1 FEKSLSKI
9 IDSKKTNGQEV
20 NEEQIKKEFIKHLES
35 SRGGMR
41 LLLSC
46 TGQSNL
52 FGLNLRDYFWYL
64 GVTKSKDDKIE
75 IENGEFAEDDKREK
89 EKKEISKNIVTVRDI
104 FPTILKYLLPPLVKD
119 SAKAPSTNPSS
130 PRAYRVRNNHGF
142 PELNVI

>member
-1 FEKSLSKI
+1 
-9 IDSKKTNGQEV
+9 
-20 NEEQIKKEFIKHLES
+20 S